1 MKKLKKI
8 YVCPGV
14 FWVEVPQVEVYVLC
28 GCPSDSVKHMIR
40 RGLIVRTEANGVVFE
55 TGPNVILLSDLML
68 QNGMFCNMA
77 EFPVLQMLYRQGMGI
92 PGHVNNKGS
101 KPLIVGSR
109 EQVEAQL
116 QYIYRGN
123 YGLVSEAELQ
133 EAGASETQ
141 AAELMQMKL
150 KFAFGKIRASSD
162 FLDTCVV
169 NDARVE
175 IRNGVGVRRLKVN
188 VFEFDY
194 KDEKLTIDLN
204 LKFGEIYRS
213 PISLGCHHVKR
224 EYFAVIHTGEGDGW
238 DTERPSMSS
247 ILMFQ
252 GKIYLIDAGPTIIQ
266 SLEALGISVNE
277 IEGIFHTHSHDDH
290 FAGLP
295 ALMRTDRRLK
305 YYATP
310 MVRASVAKKM
320 CALLSMQEAD
330 LDHYFE
336 ICSLEFDKW
345 NDVEGLEVRPILSPH
360 PVETSIF
367 QFRALWKDGFKVYAH
382 YADIASFGVIDGM
395 VKKDANGTG
404 ISQEFADRVKYAY
417 LEPVD
422 LKKLDIGGGMIHGS
436 AEDFRCDSTKK
447 IVLAHTS
454 NSAMTDAQKEIGSE
468 AAFGTVDVL
477 IPSFQ
482 DYGMR
487 SAFGY
492 LKEDFSNVASAQ
504 FRMILNNETPILN
517 PGTIIIREGEVTDH
531 IYLLLSGYVEMIH
544 ASRNIKRQL
553 VAGTMVGEISALREK
568 PSRHTYRTTSYV
580 HVLKIS
586 AKLYRDFVRINNVY
600 TQIERL
606 QLGWNFL
613 AETWLFGDGI
623 PYTTLNLLAQGLT
636 LKPYPFG
643 HRFDLTHGKHLHM
656 IKSGDVDR
664 FSGDVLVEKLRAGDF
679 FAEESVIGGESPGIS
694 FCVSSD
700 AEIYHIGAELLVSVP
715 ICRWKM
721 LEVNRR
727 RALTTSIVK

>member
-8 YVCPGV
+8 HVCPGV
-14 FWVEVPQVEVYVLC
+14 YWVEAPSAEVYVLC

-40 RGLIVRTEANGVVFE
+40 RGLIVQTEANDVLFE

-92 PGHVNNKGS
+92 PGHTNNRGS

-133 EAGASETQ
+133 EAGATEAQ

-150 KFAFGKIRASSD
+150 KFAFGRIRDSSD
-162 FLDTCVV
+162 FLDTCIV

-175 IRNGVGVRRLKVN
+175 IRNGVGIRRLSVN
-188 VFEFDY
+188 VFEFDF

-204 LKFGEIYRS
+204 LNVGDIYRS

-238 DTERPSMSS
+238 DTERPTMSS

-252 GKIYLIDAGPTIIQ
+252 GKIYLIDAGPNIIQ

-310 MVRASVAKKM
+310 MVRASVTKKM
-320 CALLSMQEAD
+320 CALLSLQEAD

-336 ICSLEFDKW
+336 ICSLDFDKW

-382 YADIASFGVIDGM
+382 YADIAPLM
-395 VKKDANGTG
+395 
-404 ISQEFADRVKYAY
+404 
-417 LEPVD
+417 
-422 LKKLDIGGGMIHGS
+422 
-436 AEDFRCDSTKK
+436 
-447 IVLAHTS
+447 
-454 NSAMTDAQKEIGSE
+454 
-468 AAFGTVDVL
+468 
-477 IPSFQ
+477 
-482 DYGMR
+482 
-487 SAFGY
+487 
-492 LKEDFSNVASAQ
+492 
-504 FRMILNNETPILN
+504 
-517 PGTIIIREGEVTDH
+517 
-531 IYLLLSGYVEMIH
+531 
-544 ASRNIKRQL
+544 
-553 VAGTMVGEISALREK
+553 
-568 PSRHTYRTTSYV
+568 
-580 HVLKIS
+580 
-586 AKLYRDFVRINNVY
+586 
-600 TQIERL
+600 
-606 QLGWNFL
+606 
-613 AETWLFGDGI
+613 
-623 PYTTLNLLAQGLT
+623 
-636 LKPYPFG
+636 
-643 HRFDLTHGKHLHM
+643 
-656 IKSGDVDR
+656 
-664 FSGDVLVEKLRAGDF
+664 
-679 FAEESVIGGESPGIS
+679 
-694 FCVSSD
+694 
-700 AEIYHIGAELLVSVP
+700 
-715 ICRWKM
+715 
-721 LEVNRR
+721 
-727 RALTTSIVK
+727 

>member
-1 MKKLKKI
+1 MQRLKKI
-8 YVCPGV
+8 HVCPGV
-14 FWVEVPQVEVYVLC
+14 FWVEVAQADVYVLC

-40 RGLIVRTEANGVVFE
+40 RGLIVPTEASGVVFE
-55 TGPNVILLSDLML
+55 SGPNVILLSDLML

-92 PGHVNNKGS
+92 PGHTNNKGN
-101 KPLIVGSR
+101 KPLIMGSKQ
-109 EQVEAQL
+109 QVLAQL
-116 QYIYRGN
+116 EYIYRGN
-123 YGLVSEAELQ
+123 YGLVSAAELQ
-133 EAGASETQ
+133 QAGASEEQ
-141 AAELMQMKL
+141 ATELMQMKL
-150 KFAFGKIRASSD
+150 KFAFGKIRDSSD
-162 FLDTCVV
+162 FLDTCVID
-169 NDARVE
+169 DARVE
-175 IRNGVGVRRLKVN
+175 IRNGVGIRRLKVN

-194 KDEKLTIDLN
+194 QGEKLTIDLN
-204 LKFGEIYRS
+204 LQAGDTYRS
-213 PISLGCHHVKR
+213 PISLGYHHVKR

-295 ALMRTDRRLK
+295 ALMRTDRRIK

-330 LDHYFE
+330 LHHYFE
-336 ICSLEFDKW
+336 ICNLEFDKW
-345 NDVEGLEVRPILSPH
+345 NDVEGFGVRPILSPH

-367 QFRALWKDGFKVYAH
+367 QFRALWKDAYKIYAH
-382 YADIASFGVIDGM
+382 YADIASFAVIDDM
-395 VKKDANGTG
+395 VKKHPDDTG
-404 ISQEFADRVKYAY
+404 ISLEFADRAKYAY

-436 AEDFRCDSTKK
+436 AEDFRGDSTKK

-454 NSAMTDAQKEIGSE
+454 NGCMTDDQKEIGSE

-482 DYGMR
+482 DYGLR
-487 SAFGY
+487 AAFGY
-492 LKEDFSNVASAQ
+492 LKADFLNVASDQ
-504 FRMILNNETPILN
+504 FRMILNNETPVLN
-517 PGTIIIREGEVTDH
+517 PGTIIIREGEVTDY

-544 ASRNIKRQL
+544 ANRSVKRQL
-553 VAGTMVGEISALREK
+553 LAGTMVGEISALREK
-568 PSRHTYRTTSYV
+568 PSSHTYRTVSYV
-580 HVLKIS
+580 HALKVS
-586 AKLYRDFVRINNVY
+586 AKLYRNFIRINNLY

-606 QLGWNFL
+606 QHGWNFL

-623 PYTTLNLLAQGLT
+623 SYITLNLLAQGLVA
-636 LKPYPFG
+636 KPYPVG
-643 HRFDLTHGKHLHM
+643 HSFDLHHRKHLHL
-656 IKSGDVDR
+656 IKSGIVDR
-664 FSGDVLVEKLRAGDF
+664 YSAGKRVEKLQAGDF
-679 FAEESVIGGESPGIS
+679 FAEEAVIGGESPGVS
-694 FCVSSD
+694 FCVAAD
-700 AEIYHIGAELLVSVP
+700 TEIYHIGADLLTTVP